1 MANVFALSGVGSAP
15 GATGARFSR
24 ERERLGPA
32 DLAGR
37 APVIVLA
44 SPYSG
49 AGQLRFLLNGHP
61 DLACTSGSGILPL
74 CEQAM
79 AAWRY
84 VAGQAAG
91 SLVPPGITTTRALVT
106 SIITALLL
114 REGKWRWCEIA
125 AANVQSAETFVHLYP
140 ETKFLCL
147 YRACPDVVRATLDAN
162 PWGIAD
168 AAFAPFTAA
177 FPASTVAALTASWVA
192 HTGPLLSFEQ
202 SHPRACLRIRSEDLT
217 AARGDTAKRITSFLG
232 ISGFGARAATAED
245 SETQPGPGGGD
256 AETDF
261 PADLIPPTML
271 AQADDLLELLGYPVL
286 SRSRSAP

>member
-1 MANVFALSGVGSAP
+1 
-15 GATGARFSR
+15 
-24 ERERLGPA
+24 
-32 DLAGR
+32 
-37 APVIVLA
+37 VIVLA

-49 AGQLRFLLNGHP
+49 AGQLRLLLNGHP

-84 VAGQAAG
+84 VAGQAAR
-91 SLVPPGITTTRALVT
+91 SPAPPAVTATRALVT
-106 SIITALLL
+106 SIITSLLA

-125 AANVQSAETFVHLYP
+125 AANTQVADTFLQLYP
-140 ETKFLCL
+140 GTKFLCL
-147 YRACPDVVRATLDAN
+147 YRACPDVVRATLNAN

-168 AAFAPFTAA
+168 ATFAPFTAA

-202 SHPRACLRIRSEDLT
+202 SHPQACLRIRSEDLT
-217 AARGDTAKRITSFLG
+217 AARSETAGRITSFLG
-232 ISGFGARAATAED
+232 IGGFDVLTAPAEH
-245 SETQPGPGGGD
+245 SMIQPEPGGGTP
-256 AETDF
+256 ETDF

-271 AQADDLLELLGYPVL
+271 AQADDLLRRLGYPAL
-286 SRSRSAP
+286 SPERSAPS